1 MSVARLEDLPLV
13 TGRGNFAGDVSFQ
26 HQLHMR
32 VVRSP
37 YAHGHVKAIDVAEA
51 RAVTRRHRGLDS
63 RRYCRFTADR
73 FSRRA

>member
-13 TGRGNFAGDVSFQ
+13 TGRGNFAGDVSFP

-37 YAHGHVKAIDVAEA
+37 YAHGHLKVIDVAE
-51 RAVTRRHRGLDS
+51 VTGRHRGMDS
-63 RRYCRFTADR
+63 RRYRRFIAHR
-73 FSRRA
+73 FSRRPQ